1 MKKTL
6 IALAAVAV
14 SSAAMAQVTISGTIA
29 AGYANDTTKAGVKTS
44 GYGFDT
50 TSFTMSASED
60 LGNGLKASG
69 SMAFENAGEDVATNG
84 NGATLGLSGGFG
96 SVVFSSV
103 ETGDFLPVDGLTASS
118 AGTDADRITYT
129 SPKIAGFTASVAH
142 QDAIDEGKP
151 AGAVDTAKSGFAPVN
166 PLEIDADARG
176 TSSVLTIGVNYTNGP
191 ISADIVSADFRG
203 AAKGK
208 DRLGVRG
215 SYDFGVAKVTYGQMK
230 ETNTDTT
237 KNVTETG
244 LTIAA
249 PLGPVTAA
257 YSMVTSK
264 TGTAAKRKGNSLSVS
279 YALSKRSS
287 IAFYNEAHDTADGT
301 GTSKVKEQ
309 SLLLVHKF

>member
-14 SSAAMAQVTISGTIA
+14 SSAAMAQATISGNLA
-29 AGYANDTTKAGVKTS
+29 AGYANDTTKAGAKTS
-44 GYGFDT
+44 GYGIDT
-50 TSFTMSASED
+50 ANFTISASED
-60 LGNGLKASG
+60 LGNGLKAFG
-69 SMAFENAGEDVATNG
+69 SMAFENAGEDVNTNG
-84 NGATLGLSGGFG
+84 NGATLGLSGSFG
-96 SVVFSSV
+96 SVVFSAV

-129 SPKIAGFTASVAH
+129 SPNIAGFTAQVIH
-142 QDAIDEGKP
+142 QDSIDGTNITTDDSLTEGNP
-151 AGAVDTAKSGFAPVN
+151 A
-166 PLEIDADARG
+166 EIDADARG

-191 ISADIVSADFRG
+191 ISADIIAADFRG
-203 AAKGK
+203 ASKGK
-208 DRLGVRG
+208 DRLGVRA

-230 ETNTDTT
+230 ESNVAANSD
-237 KNVTETG
+237 VTETG

-257 YSMVTSK
+257 YAMVTSK

-287 IAFYNEAHDTADGT
+287 IALYNEAHDTADGT